1 MPRTKGTK
9 RAAPPARELDQ
20 PVQKI
25 LRSQHIAKGKLNAI
39 LDAISHPLSEALS
52 EECRKMLIAAI
63 PMAICVPSDQRHPIQ
78 EEAVSIVGALFEGT
92 AVKVQEL
99 MDSEKA
105 ALEEVSQKFA
115 GLTEAAEKAAA
126 TQTEKETEVSAAKTA
141 VTEATD
147 ALSSAGV
154 TLTEKKTEQTA
165 GDREVNAKK
174 KEKEQVESVIT
185 GDLAA
190 VTNGGAEGAPA
201 AKGHVDALLSLAGK
215 LEFETSLLEAMPSS
229 LGKKPDQRGP
239 FDGMVLQQLGERFK
253 LRVEE
258 LAKALAALEGT
269 SSAQA
274 AAVADAE
281 AALQKANT
289 VQDEAAG
296 ALAAAE
302 ARLAEAKMGKEAA
315 DAAVAE
321 YIPEKE
327 KAAGVFE
334 EKKSE
339 AEVFTAAKTT
349 FEELKAKVSKSAQ
362 ADAEVAEP
370 APEAEAGA

>member
-327 KAAGVFE
+327 KAAGTGVLQRYRGNP
-334 EKKSE
+334 
-339 AEVFTAAKTT
+339 TACDC
-349 FEELKAKVSKSAQ
+349 S
-362 ADAEVAEP
+362 
-370 APEAEAGA
+370 GAWCSCGWRY